1 MSSNLKLLTET
12 IHFQGQHFMHGHLSL
27 LFHLA
32 TVVFHFVI
40 MLFSH
45 CPCNFKI
52 EQPFSPNIFEWAIY
66 VPYYTNIYIYI
77 YLFHARY
84 LYNDIFRYVNSRYHK
99 VLSHDCLSKL
109 ITRVVI
115 ETGPGYKFSGFLLL
129 PLLQQ
134 SLPSQVR
141 AASIISAGVVGSPQ

>member
-1 MSSNLKLLTET
+1 
-12 IHFQGQHFMHGHLSL
+12 MHGHLSL

-77 YLFHARY
+77 YIYINSML
-84 LYNDIFRYVNSRYHK
+84 DIFTMIFLGTRTHDITKFYLMNSNQAW
-99 VLSHDCLSKL
+99 VQVFWIFTATFTLVEP
-109 ITRVVI
+109 TQ
-115 ETGPGYKFSGFLLL
+115 PG
-129 PLLQQ
+129 
-134 SLPSQVR
+134 
-141 AASIISAGVVGSPQ
+141 